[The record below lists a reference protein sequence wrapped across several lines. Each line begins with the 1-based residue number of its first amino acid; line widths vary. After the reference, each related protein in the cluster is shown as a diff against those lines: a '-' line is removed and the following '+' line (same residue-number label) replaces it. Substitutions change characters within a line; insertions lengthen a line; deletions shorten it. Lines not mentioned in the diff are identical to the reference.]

1 MSSENDDP
9 GKPNLDPAQ
18 TSNGKTPKTAVIVK
32 MSGCDAEIEAVIK
45 IPERIRINSTTLKE
59 ASLKLFPEKDSLNPH
74 TTGDTISIPVVSAI
88 HQAIAV
94 CRKELTPNVLCTI
107 VVPIK
112 APEVGAISEMRTIL
126 KNLRTPYESPK
137 REFKKREINAPKI
150 AVHVFAK
157 QNPMLTAIDN

>member
-59 ASLKLFPEKDSLNPH
+59 ASLKLFPEKAEEYQLNVAPEEMDSLRHAIQVLKRLESGIENIIQPIVDELFR
-74 TTGDTISIPVVSAI
+74 GNDTSIIETPDFAMLKKDFTRI
-88 HQAIAV
+88 LAQA
-94 CRKELTPNVLCTI
+94 LQDY
-107 VVPIK
+107 
-112 APEVGAISEMRTIL
+112 L
-126 KNLRTPYESPK
+126 KGK
-137 REFKKREINAPKI
+137 
-150 AVHVFAK
+150 
-157 QNPMLTAIDN
+157 